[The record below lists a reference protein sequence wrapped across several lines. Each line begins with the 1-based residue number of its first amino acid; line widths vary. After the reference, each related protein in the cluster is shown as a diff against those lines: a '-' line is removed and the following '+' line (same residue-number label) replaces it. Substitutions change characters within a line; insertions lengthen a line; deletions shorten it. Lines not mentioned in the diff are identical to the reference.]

1 MRDLIFWAVLVVA
14 VPVLAQKPP
23 VDEVLLDSMRPSV
36 YLQFEQAETGSDSGG
51 QAAVWLRLYNN
62 TKGAISIPTE
72 SLYIGEKVQ
81 PLTLRN
87 GKGVLAIRSGI
98 TIAPCY
104 AVEGF
109 SPAPAQ
115 GSAKSINEQPYQRL
129 SLGSAC
135 TVGST
140 SWIPSAGSVRFR
152 IPSAH
157 LSPGRRIGIVFEYEW
172 ETARNLEHRVYF
184 ADTTAAPPK
193 KP

>member
-1 MRDLIFWAVLVVA
+1 
-14 VPVLAQKPP
+14 
-23 VDEVLLDSMRPSV
+23 
-36 YLQFEQAETGSDSGG
+36 
-51 QAAVWLRLYNN
+51 LYNN

-109 SPAPAQ
+109 SAAPTQ
-115 GSAKSINEQPYQRL
+115 GAVKAINEQPYQRL

-157 LSPGRRIGIVFEYEW
+157 LSSGRRIGIAFEYEW
-172 ETARNLEHRVYF
+172 ENARNLEHRVYF
-184 ADTTAAPPK
+184 ADTKAASPK
-193 KP
+193 QK